1 VYIFLLPNA
10 AAVATP
16 SDSASK
22 SKAARASFDDGNAHA
37 VQLEAWI
44 DAHTATLAPLKN
56 FVLPSGGRCA
66 AQLHVA
72 RSVCR
77 RAEREVHPLVA
88 NNALGPDVAAYVN
101 RLSDYL
107 FTAAR
112 VAAKANGRPEVI
124 WRK

>member
-1 VYIFLLPNA
+1 MGA

-16 SDSASK
+16 TDSASP
-22 SKAARASFDDGNAHA
+22 SKAKRAAFDDAGAHA

-44 DAHTATLAPLKN
+44 DAHSASLPPLKN

-77 RAEREVHPLVA
+77 RAEREVRPLVA
-88 NNALGPDVAAYVN
+88 RGALDAQVATYVN
-101 RLSDYL
+101 RLSDYF